1 LTGQHPYVYLDGIW
15 LKRNWGGD
23 YQNVSILVAIAV
35 DQDGFREIIGA
46 AEGSKEDKASWL
58 NFLRYLKERGLTGT
72 QLFVGDKC
80 LGLFETLAEVFPPSQ
95 VSTLCGPLL
104 P

>member
-1 LTGQHPYVYLDGIW
+1 MNKKVSSHIEVWRNRQLTGEYPYVNLDGIW

-35 DQDGFREIIGA
+35 GQDGFREIIGA

-58 NFLRYLKERGLTGT
+58 NFLRYLK
-72 QLFVGDKC
+72 
-80 LGLFETLAEVFPPSQ
+80 
-95 VSTLCGPLL
+95 
-104 P
+104 